1 MNKYFVNIIYNKH
14 LAPAIDKGYR
24 AGIKSIVSLNKK
36 KFIDEDLRVV
46 LLAGPKSRIYNIDYT
61 GKDLDAIDNFKL
73 NAFKVAGVGSW
84 ELEEE
89 LKKLGIQILESEI
102 PDFDSFEIEV
112 RQKMLQYGIG
122 LTDQA
127 PSGWIKQNIDTAIK
141 NSIAG
146 ARWNRVNDYELKGL
160 YTHWIYRTQED
171 ERVREE
177 HMSFNGRVFR
187 IDDEAAAKILPPI
200 DWGCRCYE
208 EYITGAEARSYDSTT
223 PTQSQELLRE
233 VPDEFRYNPG
243 SGKDVWK
250 KWLNQKFND
259 MPESEY
265 QKLKDLIRKKIGRA
279 AT

>member
-1 MNKYFVNIIYNKH
+1 MNKYFVNTIYKF
-14 LAPAIDKGYR
+14 LAAGIDQGYR
-24 AGIKSIVSLNKK
+24 SGIKSIVRQNKK
-36 KFIDEDLRVV
+36 KFTYTEK
-46 LLAGPKSRIYNIDYT
+46 LLFDNKGNRGRIFNIDYT
-61 GKDLDAIDNFKL
+61 GKDLDAIHNFKL

-89 LKKLGIQILESEI
+89 LKKLGVKVLESEI
-102 PDFDSFEIEV
+102 PDFDTFEIEV

-122 LTDQA
+122 LGDQP

-146 ARWNRVNDYELKGL
+146 ARWNRVNDAELKGL
-160 YTHWIYRTQED
+160 YTHWKYHTQQD
-171 ERVREE
+171 ERVRDE
-177 HMSFNGRVFR
+177 HVVLDMTVYR
-187 IDDEAAAKILPPI
+187 IDDETAAKIIPPI

-208 EYITGAEARSYDSTT
+208 EYITGTEARSYDTIT
-223 PTQSQELLRE
+223 PEKSHELLRE

-250 KWLNQKFND
+250 RWLDQKFND

-265 QKLKDLIRKKIGRA
+265 SKLKDLIRNK
-279 AT
+279 TL